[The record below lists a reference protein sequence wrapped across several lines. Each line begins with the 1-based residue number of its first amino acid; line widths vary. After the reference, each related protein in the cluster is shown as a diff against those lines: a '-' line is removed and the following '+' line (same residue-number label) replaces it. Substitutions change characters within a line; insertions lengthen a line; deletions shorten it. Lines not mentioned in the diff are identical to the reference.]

1 MNHSMIVQL
10 GGAGLLN
17 HYASLADVLRAF
29 YPDYPWQPERFRRV
43 QGKTPL
49 GFWKDKSNLIKA
61 LDTAEEKIGIKKVPT
76 PPPPHNTLSDVVCVV
91 VA

>member
-1 MNHSMIVQL
+1 MIVQL

-17 HYASLADVLRAF
+17 HYASLADVLRVI
-29 YPDYPWQPERFRRV
+29 YPDYPWEPERFRRV

-76 PPPPHNTLSDVVCVV
+76 SPNLHTTPSLMLC
-91 VA
+91 ALL